1 MYIYAI
7 VGIQMLCAIKM
18 KKIKTNKN
26 GELTNKDI
34 RYFGGEYSFWEKV
47 KKRGVGSPKIIYES
61 GIEEFDNLKRN
72 VEGEIGF
79 VNFELLKNGLILRLN
94 LNQRFGWIGMKIDE
108 LKEINLIGYRIKIKQ
123 RRLGKIETKIVHRG
137 ELELIEKNE
146 TLKFNVIVREFNG
159 IKRYFERSE
168 LKTKFKF
175 SISTKPPE
183 KDYGYLLEILEMFN

>member
-1 MYIYAI
+1 
-7 VGIQMLCAIKM
+7 M